1 MQHDRK
7 SRAWYNRLLAPIRL
21 HVRWCAK
28 GLSHLHARIER
39 IPARRVFGAIVVA
52 NVGVFALWYTGSRDT
67 ASQRWMRENFTVS
80 AGNVRAG
87 RW

>member
-7 SRAWYNRLLAPIRL
+7 SRVWHNRLLVPIRPHL
-21 HVRWCAK
+21 RWCAK
-28 GLSHLHARIER
+28 GLSNLRARIER
-39 IPARRVFGAIVVA
+39 IPAWRVFGAIVAA
-52 NVGVFALWYTGSRDT
+52 NAWVFALWYTGPTDT